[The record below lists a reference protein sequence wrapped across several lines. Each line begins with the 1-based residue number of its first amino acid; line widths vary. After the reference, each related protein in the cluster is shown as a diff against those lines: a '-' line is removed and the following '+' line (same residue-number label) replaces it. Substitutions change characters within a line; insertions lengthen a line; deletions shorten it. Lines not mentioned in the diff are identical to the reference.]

1 MGGGSGEKEKKKKK
15 GKGARRPS
23 PRPPSACS
31 KTGPPD
37 QGTPNKQRG
46 LSEGAG
52 ALGIGRVLS
61 LAAAEVQARR
71 RRGGAP
77 GAPGAAAVLAKDFLE
92 KMAAARLRE
101 RRRGEGAVHLAVRTG
116 CPLLVEAALRA
127 APGAGAV
134 DERCF
139 NNWTPLHLAAA
150 LGHGEVVAALVAAG
164 AATEARGGAS
174 GRWTAVALLAGSF
187 PP

>member
-1 MGGGSGEKEKKKKK
+1 MGGGGGEKKEKKKKK
-15 GKGARRPS
+15 GEGARRPL
-23 PRPPSACS
+23 PRE
-31 KTGPPD
+31 
-37 QGTPNKQRG
+37 RG
-46 LSEGAG
+46 LPEGAG
-52 ALGIGRVLS
+52 ALGFRRVLS

-71 RRGGAP
+71 LLRGGAP
-77 GAPGAAAVLAKDFLE
+77 DVPGPAGVLAKDLLE

-150 LGHGEVVAALVAAG
+150 LGHGGVVAALVAAG
-164 AATEARGGAS
+164 AATEARGGGS
-174 GRWTAVALLAGSF
+174 GRWTAAALLAGA
-187 PP
+187 PPP